1 MLDCFQVLKSRLG
14 NITKMNDPISDL
26 LIRIKNAQMVS
37 HDQVLLPSSKMKFAM
52 ANILKSSGYISDVE
66 KKSKKTKKSEHD
78 YLLLTLKYEDGV
90 GAIQGMRILSKP
102 SRRTYIKAS
111 EIRPVRSGFG
121 LAIISTSQG
130 IMNSRDARKQKLGG
144 ELICEIW

>member
-1 MLDCFQVLKSRLG
+1 
-14 NITKMNDPISDL
+14 MNDPISDM

-37 HDQVLLPSSKMKFAM
+37 HDQVTLPFSKMKFAM
-52 ANILKSSGYISDVE
+52 ANILKSSGYVGEVE
-66 KKSKKTKKSEHD
+66 RKKKKLKKSEHE
-78 YLLLTLKYEDGV
+78 YLVLTLKYADGE
-90 GAIQGMRILSKP
+90 GAIQGMKILSKP

-130 IMNSRDARKQKLGG
+130 VMNSREARKQKLGG
-144 ELICEIW
+144 EILCEIW